1 MMIPIKET
9 SIGISIIVLGCLYV
23 LLFFSSCMR
32 DAIERKDVDY
42 VVKLLILP
50 GMIVV
55 LYIFH
60 RILSPHITI
69 VH

>member
-1 MMIPIKET
+1 MMISIKET

-32 DAIERKDVDY
+32 DAIKCKDADY

-50 GMIVV
+50 GMMVV
-55 LYIFH
+55 LYIFY

>member
-1 MMIPIKET
+1 MVISIKET
-9 SIGISIIVLGCLYV
+9 SIGIGIIVLGCLYV

-42 VVKLLILP
+42 VVKLSIP
-50 GMIVV
+50 PVMIVV
-55 LYIFH
+55 LYIFY
-60 RILSPHITI
+60 RILSPYITI

>member
-1 MMIPIKET
+1 MIPIKET

-32 DAIERKDVDY
+32 DAIERKDADY

-50 GMIVV
+50 GMMVV
-55 LYIFH
+55 LYIFY

>member
-1 MMIPIKET
+1 MMISIKET
-9 SIGISIIVLGCLYV
+9 SIDIGIIVLGCLYV

-32 DAIERKDVDY
+32 DAIERKDADY

-50 GMIVV
+50 GMMMV
-55 LYIFH
+55 LYIFY

>member
-32 DAIERKDVDY
+32 DAIERKDADY

-50 GMIVV
+50 GMMVV
-55 LYIFH
+55 LYIFY